1 MTAPAPVL
9 VSRACYGWGVSNRL
23 VAFFIAILVAACG
36 GAAGEPSVLHEVRCV
51 REAEGLPPSTWEASI
66 EAYEAS
72 DAQSPPALGSVVFVG
87 SSSIL
92 LWDTLTG
99 DMAPM
104 PVLNRGFGG
113 SVIAN
118 VTHFANR
125 IVLPY
130 EPSAIVL
137 YAGDNDIA
145 FGLSADCTFEDFEAF
160 VEHIHAVAPGTP
172 IYFISIKPSPSR
184 AQLWSEMERANG
196 LVEARTTT
204 NPALHF
210 INVSEAMLDQQ
221 GQPIPELF
229 GEDGLHMSAAGYQLW
244 TSIVRPRLSADLGL

>member
-1 MTAPAPVL
+1 
-9 VSRACYGWGVSNRL
+9 VSSRL
-23 VAFFIAILVAACG
+23 VAFFIAILATACG
-36 GAAGEPSVLHEVRCV
+36 GAAGEPSVLRDVRCE
-51 REAEGLPPSTWEASI
+51 REGEGLPSSTWEASI
-66 EAYEAS
+66 EAYEGS
-72 DAQSPPALGSVVFVG
+72 DVRSPPAPGSVVFVG

-92 LWDTLTG
+92 LWDTLTA

-118 VTHFANR
+118 VTHFADR

-184 AQLWSEMERANG
+184 VQLWSEMERANG
-196 LVEARTTT
+196 LVEARTMTDPT
-204 NPALHF
+204 LHF
-210 INVSEAMLDQQ
+210 IDVSEAMLDQQ
-221 GQPIPELF
+221 RQPIPELF
-229 GEDGLHMSAAGYQLW
+229 GEDGLHMNAAGYQLW
-244 TSIVRPRLSADLGL
+244 TSIVRPRLVADLGLQVASPGTRCGSPRL

>member
-1 MTAPAPVL
+1 
-9 VSRACYGWGVSNRL
+9 
-23 VAFFIAILVAACG
+23 
-36 GAAGEPSVLHEVRCV
+36 V
-51 REAEGLPPSTWEASI
+51 RESEGLPPGTWETSI

-72 DAQSPPALGSVVFVG
+72 DAQSSPAPGSIVFVG

-92 LWDTLTG
+92 LWETLGG

-118 VTHFANR
+118 VTHFADR

-130 EPSAIVL
+130 EPSGIVL

-145 FGLSADCTFEDFEAF
+145 FGLSADCALRDFEAF
-160 VEHIHAVAPGTP
+160 VEHIQAAALDTP

-184 AQLWSEMERANG
+184 MDLWTDMERANQ
-196 LVEARTTT
+196 LIEARTTT
-204 NPALHF
+204 NAALHF
-210 INVSEAMLDQQ
+210 IDVSGAMLDQQ
-221 GQPIPELF
+221 GQAVPELF
-229 GEDGLHMSAAGYQLW
+229 VEDGLHMNAAGYQLW
-244 TSIVRPRLSADLGL
+244 TSIIQPRLAADFGF